1 MTARKVMI
9 EDGDSFMRMCT
20 KKLLIDNGF
29 EVAETAN
36 GIEASW
42 ESHPE
47 IMLLDLAIPDT
58 GSSAGH
64 GGR

>member
-1 MTARKVMI
+1 MTVRKVVI

-20 KKLLIDNGF
+20 KKLLIENGF
-29 EVAETAN
+29 DVAETAN

-47 IMLLDLAIPDT
+47 IMLLDMVIPDA
-58 GSSAGH
+58 GSPAGH